1 MKRKLYMSVLL
12 CAFLGVAT
20 QTFAIGESCSNPI
33 ALGTDYS
40 AQITG
45 AGTKWYMA
53 RMYDLP
59 LTVRY
64 YPNDEMAAPDLY
76 MDFSCTP
83 GVYDDSIIC
92 SQFCTEND
100 PLLKLPHHVTP
111 TWTLDENNQVCYEV
125 SMGASYRDR
134 LLEVGIHYDVEIL
147 IRAVYYGTGTITL
160 TQDAFANCMDGYKFM
175 HSGDTVHV
183 HADDDSRHVV
193 VPYIQWQRDSIR
205 YVWNGT
211 APLQL
216 AVGTECKFDPFD
228 NSDPNIVNFVELQP
242 GDTFKLTSAQL
253 EYYVKGGVYYSEAGM
268 FFAKWYS
275 ESEGILKVERVP
287 MAPPRGGATLLRY
300 NIATDVVPS
309 DTIDKT
315 YAIPLTWTDDVKF
328 ITPTDHVFKM
338 YIGTDPEFLPH
349 QAIASYQFFPGDEGH
364 WLGLY
369 ASEMQALW
377 KKTKEQYLYIKI
389 WCIDEATTVTPL
401 RWTPSDCTK
410 EGATFYIPPKDTSI
424 HIDTK
429 DTRVFRLH
437 YPQWKD
443 GDMTFQFDQT
453 QECKVFVSDTCQIT
467 TNTSASNLIASVLS
481 LKNKNPKSYTAAVV
495 NSWEPR
501 VIDDDKFIYVR
512 FYTTVDGGGTITITT
527 KAPEEHDPVPFVYP
541 AATVYV
547 TCGEKETSGAQN
559 VSVKVSKEQDV
570 AIYDAASVK
579 VEEWHQKPSDAPH
592 SVKLQPGD
600 YTLVGASEKIAIL
613 IKN

>member
-1 MKRKLYMSVLL
+1 MKRTSYILALL
-12 CAFLGVAT
+12 CAILSVTT
-20 QTFAIGESCSNPI
+20 QAFALGESCSNPI
-33 ALGTDYS
+33 PLGTNYS
-40 AQITG
+40 AEITG
-45 AGTKWYMA
+45 TGTRTKWYMA

-183 HADDDSRHVV
+183 HADDDSRHVI
-193 VPYIQWQRDSIR
+193 VPYVQWQRDSIR

-216 AVGTECKFDPFD
+216 SVGTECKFDPFD
-228 NSDPNIVNFVELQP
+228 NSDPNIVNFVEMQP

-253 EYYVKGGVYYSEAGM
+253 DYYVKGGVYYSEAGM

-275 ESEGILKVERVP
+275 EGEGILKVERIP
-287 MAPPRGGATLLRY
+287 MAPPKGGATLLQY
-300 NIATDVVPS
+300 NKATPVTAS
-309 DTIDKT
+309 DTVVKT

-328 ITPTDHVFKM
+328 TTPTDHVFKM
-338 YIGTDPEFLPH
+338 YIGTRHDFLPQ
-349 QAIASYQFFPGDEGH
+349 QAIASYRFFPSSEGH
-364 WLGLY
+364 WYGLY
-369 ASEMQALW
+369 ASDMQKLW
-377 KKTKEQYLYIKI
+377 GKAEEQYLYIKI
-389 WCIDEATTVTPL
+389 WCVEETTITPL
-401 RWTPSDCTK
+401 HWYPSDCLVDGKT
-410 EGATFYIPPKDTSI
+410 TYIPPKDTI
-424 HIDTK
+424 MTIGKTENK
-429 DTRVFRLH
+429 LYRLF
-437 YPQWKD
+437 YNEWTG
-443 GDMTFQFDQT
+443 GDMTLKFSLTNDCQIFIT
-453 QECKVFVSDTCQIT
+453 DTCELIT
-467 TNTSASNLIASVLS
+467 NGNKPCVIYTKILKKQNTYTLSATTIEGW
-481 LKNKNPKSYTAAVV
+481 KNRVV
-495 NSWEPR
+495 DE
-501 VIDDDKFIYVR
+501 DGFIYLRV
-512 FYTTVDGGGTITITT
+512 YTNVDGGFLTITT
-527 KAPEEHDPVPFVYP
+527 TAPEEGDPVPIVYP

-547 TCGEKETSGAQN
+547 TCGEKESSGAQS
-559 VSVKVSKEQDV
+559 VTVKVSVEQDIIIFDSEANV
-570 AIYDAASVK
+570 
-579 VEEWHQKPSDAPH
+579 VESWRQKLTEAPH
-592 SVKLQPGD
+592 SITLQPGA
-600 YTLVGASEKIAIL
+600 YSLEGEREKIAIL
-613 IKN
+613 INN